1 MVMASFIRHELIEDK
16 DGYAL
21 ILYLDPN
28 DTEFSKELGL
38 HGGGQGSEKPRHSEK
53 PGLSEKPRHSE
64 KPGHSEKLD
73 CSEKPEN
80 SEKLDRKVREYIRD
94 NFRNIKISV
103 VKIMAGS
110 LLVAALHLSAPA
122 VSYASSQ
129 VMSSQSIGFPNRI
142 IINGVAYSFSRQPVI
157 INGTTFV
164 PVRGV
169 AEVLGC
175 EVWWDGASKTVGI
188 IKGNTQITFMIGA
201 DHALINGRQVKM
213 QPSYVDR
220 GTTMVPLRF
229 ISECLGMDVKWDQST
244 RTVYIS
250 SQTTEYTVK
259 SGDTLWLIA
268 NRLNTSVA
276 ELKKLNN
283 LSSDMIYPGQKLYYR
298 PDETNPPSVHS
309 ATTVDTVS
317 HIPYTVVQGDS
328 LWDISIR
335 FGIPM
340 HELLKV
346 NGMTTNT
353 QLSVGQTIMVP
364 VHRVPV
370 KDTLGPEYGEYLNW
384 WTEAQYV
391 FPIGKVATVTDFQ
404 TGKKFRIK
412 RTIGANHADC
422 EPLTAKDA
430 AIIKEVWGG
439 VYSWKERAVIIEVD
453 GRKLAASMSSMPHD
467 IEYIADNNFNGHF
480 DVHFKNSTR
489 HVDGK
494 ITAAHQ
500 EQIRRAAGV

>member
-1 MVMASFIRHELIEDK
+1 
-16 DGYAL
+16 
-21 ILYLDPN
+21 
-28 DTEFSKELGL
+28 
-38 HGGGQGSEKPRHSEK
+38 
-53 PGLSEKPRHSE
+53 
-64 KPGHSEKLD
+64 
-73 CSEKPEN
+73 
-80 SEKLDRKVREYIRD
+80 
-94 NFRNIKISV
+94 
-103 VKIMAGS
+103 MAGS

-122 VSYASSQ
+122 AVHASAQ
-129 VMSSQSIGFPNRI
+129 TMSSRSIGFPNRI
-142 IINGVAYSFSRQPVI
+142 IINGVIYNFTRQPVI

-169 AEVLGC
+169 AEALGC
-175 EVWWDGASKTVGI
+175 EVWWNGASKTVGI
-188 IKGNTQITFMIGA
+188 TKGDTRITFVIGA
-201 DHALINGRQVKM
+201 DHALVNGKQLKM

-229 ISECLGMDVKWDQST
+229 ISECLGMDVRWDQST
-244 RTVYIS
+244 RTAYIS
-250 SQTTEYTVK
+250 SQTAEYTVK

-276 ELKKLNN
+276 ELKKLND
-283 LSSDMIYPGQKLYYR
+283 LSSDLIYPGQKLYYR
-298 PDETNPPSVHS
+298 PDDANPPSVHS
-309 ATTVDTVS
+309 AAAVDTVS
-317 HIPYTVVQGDS
+317 HIPYTVMQGDS
-328 LWDISIR
+328 LRDISIR

-353 QLSVGQTIMVP
+353 QLSVGQKIMVP

-370 KDTLGPEYGEYLNW
+370 KDTPGSEYGEYLDW

-391 FPIGKVATVTDFQ
+391 FPVNKVATVTDLQ

-439 VYSWKERAVIIEVD
+439 ICSWKERAVIIEVD
-453 GRKLAASMSSMPHD
+453 GRKLAASMSSMPHG

-480 DVHFKNSTR
+480 DVHFRNSTR